1 MDELWRT
8 SLQDGGPASALGPA
22 PSRAHG
28 PKAEAEHEHERQLD
42 GRRSPLSVLIQFPAP
57 RDKKRKKLTH
67 RHAIAQIGFGG
78 CGGMYNY
85 FLGVASVLQ
94 VTCRYPVA
102 RQGCWY

>member
-8 SLQDGGPASALGPA
+8 SLQDGSAAAALGAA
-22 PSRAHG
+22 PSRTQG
-28 PKAEAEHEHERQLD
+28 RGEAEQHERQED

-57 RDKKRKKLTH
+57 RDKMRKKLTH

-94 VTCRYPVA
+94 VQSCSRH
-102 RQGCWY
+102 